1 MRYISNYNGVNIVRA
16 QSEYIGFIFALIIIV
31 ALLVPL
37 MFYLLDVSSPS
48 SKPINY
54 QTVANLQIGGSNVI
68 VFYNSSYNPKY
79 NLILVYKG
87 SQNFVLTGV
96 YYMYQGKILNI
107 TKEVQAIDQQG
118 QAVGGIPKPLTYNF
132 TVPEVAYDLPLILQI
147 SAYNTTVFVE
157 VPPNETAIAS

>member
-1 MRYISNYNGVNIVRA
+1 MNNVRA

-31 ALLVPL
+31 ALLIPL
-37 MFYLLDVSSPS
+37 MFYLINVSSPS

-54 QTVANLQIGGSNVI
+54 QTVANLQIEGGNVI
-68 VFYNSSYNPKY
+68 VFYNSSSNHKY
-79 NLILVYKG
+79 NLIIVYKG

-107 TKEVQAIDQQG
+107 TDKVYAINQQG
-118 QAVGGIPKPLTYNF
+118 QVVGDIPEPLTYNF
-132 TVPEVAYDLPLILQI
+132 TVPEVAYNLPLILQI

-157 VPPNETAIAS
+157 VPPNETAITS